1 MSEPG
6 RSSGRV
12 FVTGGAGF
20 IGSRVTRRLVESGRP
35 VRCLLREQSRTER
48 LDGLEYERVEGDV
61 RDFEAVRRG
70 LQGCETVIHLASLS
84 SWTDIASPAM
94 EEVVVGGTGN
104 VLRAAAAEPGRRMVF
119 VSSATAV
126 NGSRHPVVH
135 TEESL
140 CTLPL
145 QEYPYPRAKR
155 AAEALCREAAQKG
168 LAVTIV
174 NPTEVYGPEDTGF
187 ITSGT
192 LVDFARGGAAVVCDG
207 GTSVAHVDDVARGI
221 VAALDRGRAGE
232 RYILGGENLTV
243 EQLAR
248 ETLDIL
254 GRPPRVLKVPNSLL
268 RLVARV
274 GAALRLPLP
283 FNPAV
288 VPYGTLYWYMSNAKA
303 ARELGVS
310 FRAARATLEDTV
322 GWLRRA
328 GHIK

>member
-1 MSEPG
+1 MSRGG

-20 IGSRVTRRLVESGRP
+20 IGSRMTRHLVESGRA
-35 VRCLLREQSRTER
+35 VRCLLRAQSRTDR
-48 LDGLEYERVEGDV
+48 LEGLEYERVTGDV

-70 LQGCETVIHLASLS
+70 LEGCDSVIHLASLS
-84 SWTDIASPAM
+84 SWSDIASPAM
-94 EEVVVGGTGN
+94 EAVVVGGTGN

-126 NGSRHPVVH
+126 NGSTQPVVH
-135 TEESL
+135 TEDSP

-145 QEYPYPRAKR
+145 DEFAYPRAKR
-155 AAEALCREAAQKG
+155 AAEDLCREAAHKG

-174 NPTEVYGPEDTGF
+174 NPTEVYGPEDIGF
-187 ITSGT
+187 ITAGT
-192 LVDFARGGAAVVCDG
+192 LKDFALSAPAVVCDG
-207 GTSVAHVDDVARGI
+207 GTSVAHVDDVARSI
-221 VAALDRGRAGE
+221 VVALNRGRPGE
-232 RYILGGENLTV
+232 RYILGGENLTI
-243 EQLAR
+243 EQIAR

-254 GRPPRVLKVPNSLL
+254 GRPPRIMKIPNTPL

-283 FNPAV
+283 FNPAA
-288 VPYGTLYWYMSNAKA
+288 VPYGTRYWYMSNAKA
-303 ARELGVS
+303 TRELEVS
-310 FRAARATLEDTV
+310 FRSARATLEDTV
-322 GWLRRA
+322 GWLCRA

>member
-1 MSEPG
+1 MLESG
-6 RSSGRV
+6 RSPGRV

-20 IGSRVTRRLVESGRP
+20 IGSSVTRRLVRSGHA
-35 VRCLLREQSRTER
+35 VRCLLRAQSRTAR
-48 LDGLEYERVEGDV
+48 LEGLEYERVTGDV
-61 RDFEAVRRG
+61 RDFESVRRG
-70 LQGCETVIHLASLS
+70 LEGCDAVIHLASLS

-94 EEVVVGGTGN
+94 EAVVVGGTDN

-126 NGSRHPVVH
+126 NGSRQPVVH
-135 TEESL
+135 TEDSA

-145 QEYPYPRAKR
+145 DRYPYPRAKR
-155 AAEALCREAAQKG
+155 AAEDLCRKAAGQG

-174 NPTEVYGPEDTGF
+174 NPTEVYGPGDTDF
-187 ITSGT
+187 ITAGT
-192 LVDFARGGAAVVCDG
+192 LRDFAQSSPTVVCDG

-221 VAALDRGRAGE
+221 VAALERGRSGE

-243 EQLAR
+243 ERLAL

-254 GRPPRVLKVPNSLL
+254 GRPARILKVPNGLL
-268 RLVARV
+268 RLVARL
-274 GAALRLPLP
+274 GETLRLPLP

-288 VPYGTLYWYMSNAKA
+288 VPYGTLYWYMSNARA
-303 ARELGVS
+303 TGELGVE
-310 FRAARATLEDTV
+310 FRSARATLEDTV

-328 GHIK
+328 GHVR